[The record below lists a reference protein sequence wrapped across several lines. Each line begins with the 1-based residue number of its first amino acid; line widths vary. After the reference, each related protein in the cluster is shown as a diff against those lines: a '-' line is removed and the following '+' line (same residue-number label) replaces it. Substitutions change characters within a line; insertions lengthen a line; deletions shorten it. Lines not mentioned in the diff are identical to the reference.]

1 MSDEA
6 APIDPALVPHFSWIR
21 ERPVAKVMRAL
32 LDAEADC
39 ARFVGGCVRDSL
51 LGETPKDIDIAT
63 TLTPDRVIAALKQ
76 AHLGAAPTGIDHGTV
91 TAIADHRGVEVTTLR
106 ADVSTD
112 GRRASVAFTRDWTV
126 DAHRRDFTI
135 NALYLTPAL
144 ELFDPVGGADDLAG
158 RRVRFI
164 GVAQERIRED
174 YLRILRFFRFS
185 ARFAPSF
192 DETGLK
198 ACSELKAGLGQLS
211 AERVGDEMMKLLA
224 LPAPQAAV
232 AAMAA
237 SGVLGEVWPAAPEIE
252 TLARLKAIDPAAAA
266 PLALAALYGARGDGV
281 DARLRL
287 SNAQG
292 ARRRLA
298 VRNSALI
305 NPSLDDKRAR
315 ALLYRMG
322 ADGWRDA
329 CRLAEAVAMAL
340 SDAPGARPPD
350 FTRLE
355 TLPDRWTPP
364 APPFSGKD
372 ALALGAPEGPAVAS
386 IIRAAEAR
394 WIDEDFPPAPRAREI
409 FAEEAARVISTG

>member
-1 MSDEA
+1 MTDRA
-6 APIDPALVPHFSWIR
+6 APIDPTLAPHFFWIG
-21 ERPVAKVMRAL
+21 ERPVAKVLRAL

-63 TLTPDRVIAALKQ
+63 TLTPDHVIAALKR
-76 AHLGAAPTGIDHGTV
+76 AHLGAAPTGIEHGTV

-112 GRRASVAFTRDWTV
+112 GRRASVAFTRDWAV
-126 DAHRRDFTI
+126 DARRRDFTI

-144 ELFDPVGGADDLAG
+144 ELFDPVGGAEDLAR

-164 GVAQERIRED
+164 GAADERIGED

-192 DETGLK
+192 DE
-198 ACSELKAGLGQLS
+198 AGLQACASLKEGMRQLS
-211 AERVGDEMMKLLA
+211 AERVGDEMMKLLSLPSPQSA
-224 LPAPQAAV
+224 L

-237 SGVLGEVWPAAPEIE
+237 SGVLAEVWPVAPEIE
-252 TLARLKAIDPAAAA
+252 TLARLKAIDPKAA
-266 PLALAALYGARGDGV
+266 PTLALAALYGARGEGV

-287 SNAQG
+287 SNAQ
-292 ARRRLA
+292 ALRRRHA
-298 VRNSALI
+298 IRNAALI
-305 NPSLDDKRAR
+305 DPALDDRGAR

-322 ADGWRDA
+322 AEAWRDA
-329 CRLAEAVAMAL
+329 CLLAEAEAL
-340 SDAPGARPPD
+340 AQSDAPGARQPE
-350 FTRLE
+350 FARLH
-355 TLPDRWTPP
+355 TLPDRWPPP
-364 APPFSGKD
+364 ALPFSGKD
-372 ALALGAPEGPAVAS
+372 ALSLGAPEGPAIAG

-394 WIDEDFPPAPRAREI
+394 WIAEDFPPPARARAI
-409 FAEEAARVISTG
+409 FAEETARAISKG